1 MRFAVGTK
9 VLRDDDD
16 AARCNESEEYFDMLE
31 DTGGGTNLEVP
42 SYLGARPGVGRE
54 CIKYKMLAYG
64 RNKGMFSALTK
75 KGMSVCMWVISARSN
90 ASALLEPFNI
100 GKGCIRIRK
109 SIDIPKTGL
118 EEFIRSAVAL
128 WRKGEDSSC

>member
-1 MRFAVGTK
+1 MQYDVT
-9 VLRDDDD
+9 
-16 AARCNESEEYFDMLE
+16 NPEEYLDMLE
-31 DTGGGTNLEVP
+31 DDWRRDKLLEVRRLILEHGP
-42 SYLGARPGVGRE
+42 ELEES
-54 CIKYKMLAYG
+54 IKYKMLAYG
-64 RNKGMFSALTK
+64 TEQGDVFGLNAQKGYVSLYV
-75 KGMSVCMWVISARSN
+75 GNISKIPN

-109 SIDIPKTGL
+109 SIDIPKPGL